1 MNQPAQ
7 SGRRPDGMSTMS
19 FRKDDRVSHARFGPG
34 VVIDVDARY
43 AIIEF
48 DEAGVRKFVSTL
60 VQLDR
65 CGLPL
70 PVKPAAVRRRR
81 PKAITGQS
89 VASRGAT
96 GSEVSEPETTRPSR
110 RDPPEPEESTEL

>member
-1 MNQPAQ
+1 
-7 SGRRPDGMSTMS
+7 MSTLS
-19 FRKDDRVSHARFGPG
+19 VRRDDRVSHVRFGPG

-43 AIIEF
+43 TIIEF

-70 PVKPAAVRRRR
+70 PVKPAPVRRRR
-81 PKAITGQS
+81 SNATTGQS
-89 VASRGAT
+89 VASRVNRHAGKL
-96 GSEVSEPETTRPSR
+96 EP
-110 RDPPEPEESTEL
+110 